1 MKHGWL
7 LLAGGFWLVM
17 NLLLWRSE
25 YGAGVSGNPLPVEKV
40 LSRILETPDPSELDI
55 YLGNEKKGSCRW
67 MVVQVGEEGMV
78 AAEKDQEGD
87 VDLEAAEM
95 AGLIQD
101 IHAYAISLDGQLQ
114 WEDQPRR
121 IRFMIQ
127 LDLSSDRQW
136 VSLDG
141 KVGMAGTWVHIHARR
156 GEETFAIE
164 LDEEDAQTARIEWSF
179 DELRDP
185 ETALAKLTSLSG
197 LPPLAVS
204 MILGSVK
211 SLPNMKVV
219 DRPSDPSPEAGFAAW
234 KAASDWLNVAHSR
247 MRVYRMDG
255 PYGEDLPFK
264 VTINRAG
271 EILLVE
277 LPRGLR
283 FRNQGVLEL

>member
-7 LLAGGFWLVM
+7 LLAGGFWLIM

-67 MVVQVGEEGMV
+67 MVVQLGEEGMV
-78 AAEKDQEGD
+78 AAENDREGD

-127 LDLSSDRQW
+127 LDR
-136 VSLDG
+136 
-141 KVGMAGTWVHIHARR
+141 
-156 GEETFAIE
+156 
-164 LDEEDAQTARIEWSF
+164 
-179 DELRDP
+179 
-185 ETALAKLTSLSG
+185 
-197 LPPLAVS
+197 
-204 MILGSVK
+204 
-211 SLPNMKVV
+211 
-219 DRPSDPSPEAGFAAW
+219 
-234 KAASDWLNVAHSR
+234 
-247 MRVYRMDG
+247 
-255 PYGEDLPFK
+255 
-264 VTINRAG
+264 
-271 EILLVE
+271 
-277 LPRGLR
+277 
-283 FRNQGVLEL
+283 

>member
-7 LLAGGFWLVM
+7 LLAGVFWLVM

-25 YGAGVSGNPLPVEKV
+25 YGGGVSGNPLPVENV
-40 LSRILETPDPSELDI
+40 VSRILETPDPSELDI
-55 YLGNEKKGSCRW
+55 YLGEEKKGSCRW
-67 MVVQVGEEGMV
+67 MVVQVGEKDMV
-78 AAEKDQEGD
+78 AAQNDQDGD

-95 AGLIQD
+95 AGLIKD

-156 GEETFAIE
+156 SEETFAIE
-164 LDEEDAQTARIEWSF
+164 LDEQGAQTARIHWSF
-179 DELRDP
+179 DELMDP
-185 ETALAKLTSLSG
+185 EAALAKLTSMSG
-197 LPPLAVS
+197 LPPVAVS

-211 SLPNMKVV
+211 SLPNMMVAGMPAY
-219 DRPSDPSPEAGFAAW
+219 PSSEAGFATW
-234 KAASDWLNVAHSR
+234 NAASDWLNVAHSR
-247 MRVYRMDG
+247 MRVYRIDG
-255 PYGEDLPFK
+255 PYEEDLPFK

-271 EILLVE
+271 EILLVD

-283 FRNQGVLEL
+283 LRNQGVLEL

>member
-25 YGAGVSGNPLPVEKV
+25 YGGGVSGNPLPVEKV

-55 YLGNEKKGSCRW
+55 YLGNEKRVAADGWWFRW
-67 MVVQVGEEGMV
+67 EKKAWM

-156 GEETFAIE
+156 GKETFAIE

-185 ETALAKLTSLSG
+185 ETALAKLTSMSG

-211 SLPNMKVV
+211 SLPNMKIV
-219 DRPSDPSPEAGFAAW
+219 DMPADPSP
-234 KAASDWLNVAHSR
+234 KR
-247 MRVYRMDG
+247 
-255 PYGEDLPFK
+255 DLPHG
-264 VTINRAG
+264 R
-271 EILLVE
+271 LL
-277 LPRGLR
+277 RIG
-283 FRNQGVLEL
+283 